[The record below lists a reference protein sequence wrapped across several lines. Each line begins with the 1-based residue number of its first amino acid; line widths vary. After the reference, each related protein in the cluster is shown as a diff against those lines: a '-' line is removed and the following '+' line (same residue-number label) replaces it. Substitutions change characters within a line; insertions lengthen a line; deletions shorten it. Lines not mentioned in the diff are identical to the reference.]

1 MNDVGILRSRH
12 SYKEVVWL
20 DVAINEGLVMDGLN
34 SGNLIQERIAQ
45 NTGRRCDDQ
54 ADRL

>member
-20 DVAINEGLVMDGLN
+20 DVTINEGLVMDGLN
-34 SGNLIQERIAQ
+34 SGNLIQRE
-45 NTGRRCDDQ
+45 
-54 ADRL
+54 